1 MAINFDLTL
10 IALIAPRTVMLHQG
24 QVVLDVSGDER
35 ARMDVPDLLA
45 MFERTRGEKVSDDA
59 LLLG

>member
-1 MAINFDLTL
+1 MSLKRGGYL
-10 IALIAPRTVMLHQG
+10 ITVMLHQG

-45 MFERTRGEKVSDDA
+45 LFERTRGEKVSDDA
-59 LLLG
+59 LLLLG

>member
-1 MAINFDLTL
+1 MPTAGLRVALATL
-10 IALIAPRTVMLHQG
+10 FLWPIMLHQG

>member
-1 MAINFDLTL
+1 MSLKRGGYL
-10 IALIAPRTVMLHQG
+10 ITVMLHQG

-45 MFERTRGEKVSDDA
+45 LFERTRGEKVSDDA
-59 LLLG
+59 WLLLG